1 MISANELRFGTK
13 ILLEGN
19 IFSVTDFQ
27 HVKPGKGGAF
37 MRTKLKNIKTGAV
50 IDRTFRSEEK
60 LTPAKLEERKV
71 QFLYESGG
79 HYTFMDVENYEQLTL
94 NLEHLGESKNYL
106 KENLTLDVLLHDQEP
121 MGVNLPIFVELEIAQ
136 TDPGVRGDTASGG
149 SKPATLETGAIV
161 SVPLFLN
168 IGDIIKVD
176 TRTGAYV
183 ERVKAG

>member
-1 MISANELRFGTK
+1 LIAANDLRFGNK

-19 IFSVTDFQ
+19 IFAVTEFQ
-27 HVKPGKGGAF
+27 RVKPGKGGAF
-37 MRTKLKNIKTGAV
+37 VRTKLKNIKTGAV

-60 LTPAKLEERKV
+60 LTPVKLEERKV
-71 QFLYESGG
+71 QFLYEAAG
-79 HYTFMDVENYEQLTL
+79 HYTFMDADNYEQLTL
-94 NLEHLGESKNYL
+94 TAEQLGEAKDYL
-106 KENLTLDVLLHDQEP
+106 KENITLDILLHEHNP
-121 MGVNLPIFVELEIAQ
+121 MGVNLPIFVELAIAE

-149 SKPATLETGAIV
+149 SKPATLETGAVV

-183 ERVKAG
+183 ERVKTG

>member
-1 MISANELRFGTK
+1 MISAIELRFGTK
-13 ILLEGN
+13 IVLDGN
-19 IFSVTDFQ
+19 IFTVTEFQ

-50 IDRTFRSEEK
+50 IERTFRSEEK
-60 LTPAKLEERKV
+60 LVPAKLEERKV
-71 QFLYESGG
+71 QFLYASDD

-94 NLEHLGESKNYL
+94 DAEQLGEAKNFL
-106 KENLTLDVLLHDQEP
+106 KENIVLDILMHENQPV
-121 MGVNLPIFVELEIAQ
+121 GVNLPIFVELAIAE

-149 SKPATLETGAIV
+149 SKPATLESGAVV

-168 IGDIIKVD
+168 IGDVVKVD

-183 ERVKAG
+183 ERVKTG

>member
-19 IFSVTDFQ
+19 IFTVTEFQ

-37 MRTKLKNIKTGAV
+37 MRTKLKNLKTGAV

-60 LTPAKLEERKV
+60 LTPVRLEARKV
-71 QFLYESGG
+71 QFLYQSGD
-79 HYTFMDVENYEQLTL
+79 HYTFMDVDNYEQLTL
-94 NLEHLGESKNYL
+94 TAEHLGEAKNYL
-106 KENLTLDVLLHDQEP
+106 KENITLDILLHENEP
-121 MGVNLPIFVELEIAQ
+121 VGVNLPIFVELAVTE

-149 SKPATLETGAIV
+149 SKPATLETGALV

-183 ERVKAG
+183 ERVKG